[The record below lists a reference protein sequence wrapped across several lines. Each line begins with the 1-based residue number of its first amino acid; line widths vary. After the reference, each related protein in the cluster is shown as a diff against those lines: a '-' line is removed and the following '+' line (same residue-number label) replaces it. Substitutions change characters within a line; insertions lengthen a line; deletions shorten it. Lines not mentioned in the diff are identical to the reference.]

1 MIRDQWLTVM
11 PGCLLTI
18 SNWLAIFTNMKLT
31 DWHAK
36 IKSLVPGRCVWQA
49 HVQLLSD
56 IQANVVRF
64 LADDALHGGRCERV
78 WTGLLHLAFDE
89 FRDLDLCTMILQLC
103 GRCFFNRENAAER
116 PALLD
121 FIEYCSG
128 LGNLTK
134 ALLRKQMHG
143 ACFDYLYSP
152 NHNMLTKEG
161 LRLFIEALA
170 AARTNCLCW
179 FGTACSSFV
188 RLCSSQSCRRPEN
201 GYYGDESRPWVFS
214 GNCMSD
220 ISSLLFFFGFVHWLH
235 PSLRATHDVMHGAH
249 RLLGSSH
256 SLWTALPNFDLH
268 GSIWWAFGEAYHS
281 FPPSTDLWG
290 IEAPQAWLV
299 HRVTHHTQ
307 RWAVD
312 REEGCPGGI
321 RLVHKGIWWECGL
334 YFCRLSVTLS
344 PLQQWISLSPMLIGA
359 WFVSN

>member
-1 MIRDQWLTVM
+1 
-11 PGCLLTI
+11 
-18 SNWLAIFTNMKLT
+18 MKLT

-89 FRDLDLCTMILQLC
+89 FRDLDLCAMILQLC

-220 ISSLLFFFGFVHWLH
+220 ISSLLFFLALCTGCIPVLEQPMTSCMVLTDCWARLIHFGQLCRTLTYMGAYGG
-235 PSLRATHDVMHGAH
+235 PSVKPITLFHQAQTFEALKRPKPDWCIE
-249 RLLGSSH
+249 
-256 SLWTALPNFDLH
+256 SLTTRNGEQWTGKKDALVES
-268 GSIWWAFGEAYHS
+268 GWYTKEFGE
-281 FPPSTDLWG
+281 
-290 IEAPQAWLV
+290 
-299 HRVTHHTQ
+299 
-307 RWAVD
+307 
-312 REEGCPGGI
+312 
-321 RLVHKGIWWECGL
+321 
-334 YFCRLSVTLS
+334 SVAS
-344 PLQQWISLSPMLIGA
+344 IFAGS
-359 WFVSN
+359 V